1 MKQPEDQVLTIE
13 LGHTGERL
21 AMWRTRDSS
30 GVEEL
35 QMTGHLPAYQQGPPL
50 HIHFREDEH
59 TEVVAGTLSASV
71 DGKDLV
77 VEAGGSACFPKGS
90 VHRWW
95 NDGDE
100 ELVFRGVATPAV
112 DLDRYL
118 QALFEVINAGGP
130 YHPPVFYMAHLVRRH
145 RHTQLALGVSHGFQR
160 VLFPIVMVLGTLLGK
175 YRGTGWPG
183 CPDRCTGAPIVSPDD
198 A

>member
-13 LGHTGERL
+13 LVPTGERL
-21 AMWRTRDSS
+21 AMWRTRNSN
-30 GVEEL
+30 GIEEL
-35 QMTGHLPAYQQGPPL
+35 QMTGCLPAHQQGPPL
-50 HIHFREDEH
+50 HIHFREDEY

-77 VEAGGSACFPKGS
+77 VESGGSARFPKGS

-100 ELVFRGVATPAV
+100 ELVFRGVAAPAV

-118 QALFEVINAGGP
+118 QALFEVINAAGP
-130 YHPPVFYMAHLVRRH
+130 NQPSVFYMAHLICRH
-145 RHTQLALGVSHGFQR
+145 RHTQLALGVPRGLQR
-160 VLFPIVMVLGTLLGK
+160 VLFPMVVVLGTLLGK

-183 CPDRCTGAPIVSPDD
+183 CPERCTGGPIVSPAD